1 MTGREMIL
9 YIQRHHLENQELF
22 DLKGVPKGMLG
33 SMELERKLGV
43 ASGTVRV
50 WVARGKL
57 EPAVRIAGRNYFYP
71 ETTLPDVKKRGR
83 PTSEKLLR

>member
-22 DLKGVPKGMLG
+22 DLKGVPKGLLG
-33 SMELERKLGV
+33 VVELARKLNV
-43 ASGTVRV
+43 AQDTVRS

-57 EPAVRIAGRNYFYP
+57 EPVVRIAGRNYFYP
-71 ETTLPDVKKRGR
+71 ETTLPDEKRRGR
-83 PTSEKLLR
+83 PVP

>member
-33 SMELERKLGV
+33 TVELARKLNV
-43 ASGTVRV
+43 SQDTVRV
-50 WVARGKL
+50 WITRGKL
-57 EPAVRIAGRNYFYP
+57 EPVVRIAGRNYFYP
-71 ETTLPDVKKRGR
+71 ETTCPDGKRRGR
-83 PTSEKLLR
+83 PAQKNCNG

>member
-57 EPAVRIAGRNYFYP
+57 EPAVRNYFYP